1 MANCNKSLEGIY
13 FYAKQIGGHLTPAEG
28 LGILLGRMEKVQVAA
43 GGPETDVGMPC
54 KPTLVPLVAIDQ
66 QMPGDQWENHFAG
79 SPHDLRGVIPDEAGD
94 IGGIEIYSAVV

>member
-1 MANCNKSLEGIY
+1 MAMLNNQRVSIN
-13 FYAKQIGGHLTPAEG
+13 AKQIGSISLPPRAG
-28 LGILLGRMEKVQVAA
+28 LGILLGRMEKVQVAT
-43 GGPETDVGMPC
+43 GRPETDVGMPC

-79 SPHDLRGVIPDEAGD
+79 SPHDLRGVIPDEARD